1 MDDNMRL
8 KRGVVGVV
16 GGVMFGLIMLFY
28 VGEESLVLCSTAS
41 VIIGLAFVKQTDWR
55 EGGLWGFV
63 IAFVIGFVASVD
75 AGTPAGT
82 WQPTILAGLTGAAAG
97 LLSGAIFFLCYRQT
111 ALTIKINDQ
120 EEGSSTFRN
129 NQDVIA

>member
-1 MDDNMRL
+1 MRW
-8 KRGVVGVV
+8 KRGVTGVV
-16 GGVMFGLIMLFY
+16 GGVMLGLIALFY

-75 AGTPAGT
+75 AGSPAAT
-82 WQPTILAGLTGAAAG
+82 WQPTILTGLTGAAAG

-111 ALTIKINDQ
+111 SPAIKMNDQ
-120 EEGSSTFRN
+120 VHSETTRT
-129 NQDVIA
+129 